1 MERKLNAEEDLH
13 KNHGLKIICS
23 GNIDANMS
31 RDKYVVY
38 DTPININMHTAKKR
52 KELLKLCILAKCNE
66 RNRYLA
72 LNFNISRIFSHK

>member
-1 MERKLNAEEDLH
+1 MYQIWSYYIPLERKLNAEEDSH

-38 DTPININMHTAKKR
+38 DTPIKYQHAY
-52 KELLKLCILAKCNE
+52 C
-66 RNRYLA
+66 
-72 LNFNISRIFSHK
+72 